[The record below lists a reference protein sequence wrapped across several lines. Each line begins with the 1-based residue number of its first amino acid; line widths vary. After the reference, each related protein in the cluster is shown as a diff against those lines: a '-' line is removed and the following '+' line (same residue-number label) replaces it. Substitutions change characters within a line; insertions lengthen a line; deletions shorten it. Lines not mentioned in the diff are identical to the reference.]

1 VSEAGS
7 RSASPSV
14 RVTIRKFYYRHG
26 FTLGCLIV
34 GLLVITAMLLVMAQY
49 RRDNLAAK
57 RNYLLVAERMNT
69 FARIQVH
76 FNQASR
82 NRSFALIASTLE
94 QARRYDEQARQSEE
108 QALGLI
114 AEFTLRS
121 ADAEEKRLFEQL
133 RHDLLEVRALT
144 DRMLAEKAHTDIQ
157 LLADRV
163 VSEGGPVSEKI
174 REDLRR
180 ITGFYQQGFQQQ
192 LRDWHAQSNRSFWR
206 MCAIPGIVML
216 LAGMAIR
223 SLHQQRLSEAEQSEQ
238 LLRDVFESFTEPI
251 LVVDDD
257 GCVRIW
263 NTASRVRLGRQDEEV
278 IGRPLTEAFPALGET
293 ELTRLVAQVSQATGP
308 QIIPQLALDQADRE
322 TLYEVCI
329 FPFRCG
335 ATVYARDITRQKKA
349 ELAIRRSEELFRAL
363 FAGSPLPMYV
373 CDLRTLEILEVNDQ
387 FIASYGWT
395 REELRH
401 MRLTD
406 IRPPEDLPAFREH
419 FKKRQT
425 GKPFTGES
433 RHQRQ
438 NGEVIDVMIYASPLE
453 YQGREAAVVVAQDIT
468 ARKRTES
475 ILRLKEA
482 QLREARQF
490 TELVISNAGDGV
502 VVLDC
507 WMRHLLW
514 NRTME
519 RLTGIPA
526 AQALGR
532 HARESFS
539 GLVLAELEHCH
550 QQALRGQLIT
560 SPDFQLRSGDGEEW
574 WLSATFAPN
583 HTSEGEIIGTIA
595 MFHDVTSRRQ
605 AEEALRASEE
615 RLSEARQLAEQIV
628 SNAGEAVT
636 LYDREMRYRMVNH
649 KVEELTG
656 LKADELLG
664 RCVYDLFPQLREQGM
679 DLYHRRAMEGETVT
693 TPDFLVTAPNGR
705 TFWAFSACAPCRNA
719 RDEITGIIVITRDI
733 TERRRAEEELKEIAA
748 RLTRSNRELQD
759 FAYIASHDLQEP
771 LRKIQTFGDRL
782 KNRYSEKLDE
792 TARDYLERMQSAA
805 ARLQTLITD
814 LLAFSRVMS
823 REQPFE
829 QVSLDKLAREVI
841 SDLEVLIEKTG
852 GKVEIGPLP
861 VVEADPTQMRQLL
874 QNLIGNA
881 LKFHRPDQPPVVT
894 LSSEISS
901 SANGAPALCQISVA
915 DNGIGFDEKYLDR
928 IFAVFQRLH
937 GRSEYEGTGVGLAIC
952 RKIVERHGW
961 TITARSEPGA
971 GATFII
977 TLPAQA
983 ASVGESAAQA
993 VS

>member
-1 VSEAGS
+1 MSEAES
-7 RSASPSV
+7 RSVSPSV
-14 RVTIRKFYYRHG
+14 RATVRKFYRQHR
-26 FTLGCLIV
+26 FSLGCLII

-49 RRDNLAAK
+49 RRDTLAAK
-57 RNYLLVAERMNT
+57 RNCLLAAERMNI

-82 NRSFALIASTLE
+82 SRALALIASNPE
-94 QARRYDEQARQSEE
+94 QIRRYDEQSHQSEA
-108 QALGLI
+108 QALQMI
-114 AEFTLRS
+114 TEFTLRS
-121 ADAEEKRLFEQL
+121 TDAGEKRLFEQL
-133 RHDLLEVRALT
+133 RHDLLEVRAFT
-144 DRMLAEKAHTDIQ
+144 DRMLAEKTHTDIQ
-157 LLADRV
+157 ALADRYV
-163 VSEGGPVSEKI
+163 TEGGAVSERI
-174 REDLRR
+174 RDDLRQ
-180 ITGFYQQGFQQQ
+180 ITGYYQQGFQQQ
-192 LRDWHAQSNRSFWR
+192 LRDWHEQSNRSFWR
-206 MCAIPGIVML
+206 MCAIPGTVLL
-216 LAGMAIR
+216 LAGVAIG
-223 SLHQQRLSEAEQSEQ
+223 SLHQRRLREAEQSEQ
-238 LLRDVFESFTEPI
+238 LLRDVFESFNEPI
-251 LVVDDD
+251 FVVGDG
-257 GCVRIW
+257 GCVHIW
-263 NTASRVRLGRQDEEV
+263 NTASRVRMGRQEAEV
-278 IGRPLTEAFPALGET
+278 IGRPLAEAFPSLRDT
-293 ELTRLVAQVSQATGP
+293 ELARLVAQVSQATGP
-308 QIIPQLALDQADRE
+308 RIIPQLALDQAESE
-322 TLYEVCI
+322 TLYEVRI
-329 FPFRCG
+329 FPFRRG

-349 ELAIRRSEELFRAL
+349 ELAIRRSEELFRAM
-363 FAGSPLPMYV
+363 FAGSPLPMFV
-373 CDLRTLEILEVNDQ
+373 CDLKTLEILEVNDQ
-387 FIASYGWT
+387 FIESYGWT
-395 REELRH
+395 REEIQH

-406 IRPPEDLPAFREH
+406 IHPPEDLPAFRERLNR
-419 FKKRQT
+419 RQPGVQVT
-425 GKPFTGES
+425 SES

-438 NGEVIDVMIYASPLE
+438 NGEIIDVMVYASPLE
-453 YQGREAAVVVAQDIT
+453 YQGREAAVIVAQDIT

-475 ILRLKEA
+475 ILRLREA

-514 NRTME
+514 NQTME

-532 HARESFS
+532 HARENFP
-539 GLVLAELEHCH
+539 GLVLAELERCH
-550 QQALRGQLIT
+550 RQALRGQLVT
-560 SPDFQLRSGDGEEW
+560 SPDFQLLSGEGEQL

-583 HTSEGEIIGTIA
+583 RSSAGEILGTIA
-595 MFHDVTSRRQ
+595 MFHDVTSRRH

-615 RLSEARQLAEQIV
+615 RLREARQLAEQIV

-664 RCVYDLFPQLREQGM
+664 RCVYDLFPQLKEQGM
-679 DLYHRRAMEGETVT
+679 DRYHQRAMEGETVT

-719 RDEITGIIVITRDI
+719 RDEIAGIIVITRDV

-782 KNRYSEKLDE
+782 KVKCAEALSADG
-792 TARDYLERMQSAA
+792 RDYLERMQSAA
-805 ARLQTLITD
+805 ARMQTLITD

-852 GKVEIGPLP
+852 GRVETNPLP

-894 LSSEISS
+894 LSSEIIS

-983 ASVGESAAQA
+983 ASVAESAAQA
-993 VS
+993 VI